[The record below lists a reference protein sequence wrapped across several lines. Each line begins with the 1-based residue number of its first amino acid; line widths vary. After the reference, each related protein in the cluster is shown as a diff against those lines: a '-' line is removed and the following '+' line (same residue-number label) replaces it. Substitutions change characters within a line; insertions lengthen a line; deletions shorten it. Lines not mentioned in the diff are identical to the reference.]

1 MQFRT
6 TKKLAQKVK
15 TRYCP
20 LLFLLVIASKS
31 YSQDSTNLLNLVE
44 QDQPKKEYVYNAFK
58 SPRVIMSHS
67 MEMLRPGVL
76 DFRILHRF
84 DRVNSGAY
92 EFFGLDGQAN
102 VRLGLD
108 YGITDN
114 LMAGIGRS
122 RFNKELD
129 GFIKYRL
136 IHQATGPKALPFSLI
151 AVAGSTLTTL
161 KWSDPT
167 RQNYFPSRVAYYG
180 QAIIGRKFSKAFTL
194 QVMPSVVHRNLVPT
208 VNDPNNLFAIG
219 VGGRIK
225 LSRRISFNAD
235 YHYIINP
242 NTAAGY
248 YSPLSVGFDIET
260 GGHVFQLHFTN
271 SKGMNERAFLG
282 ATEYT
287 WAKGDIFF
295 GFNISRQ
302 FQIKKKKG

>member
-1 MQFRT
+1 MRT
-6 TKKLAQKVK
+6 KPHYL
-15 TRYCP
+15 
-20 LLFLLVIASKS
+20 LLFLPALLIATVSFSQQPDLLDLVGK
-31 YSQDSTNLLNLVE
+31 DK
-44 QDQPKKEYVYNAFK
+44 PKKEYVYNAFK
-58 SPRVIMSHS
+58 SPRIIMSHS

-84 DRVNSGAY
+84 GRINGGAY
-92 EFFGLDGQAN
+92 EFFGLDGPAT

-114 LMAGIGRS
+114 LTVGIGRS
-122 RFNKELD
+122 AFNKELD

-136 IHQATGPKALPFSLI
+136 IHQATGPGALPFSLV

-167 RQNYFPSRVAYYG
+167 RQNYFTSRVAYYG
-180 QAIIGRKFSKAFTL
+180 QAIIGRKFSEGFTL
-194 QVMPSVVHRNLVPT
+194 QVIPSVVHRNLTPT
-208 VNDPNNLFAIG
+208 VNDPNDLFAVG

-225 LSRRISFNAD
+225 LSRRLSFNAD
-235 YHYIINP
+235 YHYILNQNP
-242 NTAAGY
+242 ALPY
-248 YSPLSVGFDIET
+248 YNPLSVGFDIET

-271 SKGMNERAFLG
+271 AKGMNERAFLG

-287 WAKGDIFF
+287 WSKGDIFF

-302 FQIKKKKG
+302 FQLTKKKR